1 VSAGLPFQSLKW
13 PAITHKYGLHHKPKK
28 ASRMAFRVRATEA
41 AGLWKCRGGRL
52 SAQLADNPA
61 REVDAAQG
69 LLGSNDLSARRPVL
83 SMKVLAAMRRFVTPA
98 LA

>member
-1 VSAGLPFQSLKW
+1 VVVAFQLNW
-13 PAITHKYGLHHKPKK
+13 LTI
-28 ASRMAFRVRATEA
+28 RRA
-41 AGLWKCRGGRL
+41 
-52 SAQLADNPA
+52 
-61 REVDAAQG
+61 EVDAAQG